1 MSDAT
6 KQEKN
11 QANLKLA
18 MVLVAIAAAM
28 YLFAWFKDWS

>member
-1 MSDAT
+1 MDET
-6 KQEKN
+6 TQQEKS

-18 MVLVAIAAAM
+18 MVLAAVAVAM